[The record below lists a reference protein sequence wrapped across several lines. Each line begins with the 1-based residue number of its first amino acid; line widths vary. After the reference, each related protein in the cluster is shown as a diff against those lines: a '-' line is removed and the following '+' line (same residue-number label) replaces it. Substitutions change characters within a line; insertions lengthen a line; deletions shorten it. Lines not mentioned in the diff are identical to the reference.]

1 MSPTT
6 LPASTMVP
14 GLRRNMVTICAMT
27 ATIMQALDTTIANVA
42 LPYMQGTLSA
52 SQDQINWVLTS
63 YIVAAA
69 IMTAPVGWVANR
81 FGRKRIF
88 IICSAGFT
96 VASVLCGLAQDI
108 NQMVLFRLLQG
119 VFGAALVPLSQ
130 AVMLDSYTLQERA
143 KAMSIWGMG
152 VMMGPIMGPSL
163 GAWLTETYSWH
174 WVFFVNLP
182 FGFFT
187 VLGLMV
193 FMDETKKDLNLRF
206 DWFGFTALA
215 VGIGSLQLALDRG
228 EQLGWL
234 ESNEIIAEFIISAI
248 GFYYFFA
255 HSLTTSRPFIQF
267 SLFRDRNFLTGCV
280 FMAVMGLVLYSTMA
294 LASPYLQN
302 VIGYPIITAGV
313 LLASRGCG
321 TFVAMMLVGRMMRY
335 IEARTLII
343 TGPRHHRAVAVLH
356 DRLDRPDRRARDRHL
371 SIFQGFGFGLVFVP
385 LSTVAFMTLPDH
397 LRTDGTSML
406 TLMRNVASSIGIS
419 IVIAQLTEGSRR
431 IYAVLNN
438 HVNPFNHAM
447 QMPDVARHD
456 QHGHR
461 QGPRHDGR
469 DDRPAG
475 ADHRLLAGLPA
486 GDAVHPVLD
495 PARADDRLDQGRAA
509 RAGGRAGTCGDR
521 VGLLLS
527 SGGLD
532 TGHPRRCQ
540 DGCGTAGA

>member
-6 LPASTMVP
+6 LPASTTLGP

-69 IMTAPVGWVANR
+69 IMTAPVGWIANR

-96 VASVLCGLAQDI
+96 IASVLCGLAQDI

-130 AVMLDSYTLQERA
+130 AVMLDMYSLQERA

-174 WVFFVNLP
+174 WVFFVNIP
-182 FGFFT
+182 FGFIT
-187 VLGLMV
+187 VLGLIV
-193 FMDETKKDLNLRF
+193 FMDETKQDSNLKF
-206 DWFGFTALA
+206 DWFGFSALA
-215 VGIGSLQLALDRG
+215 VAIGSLQLALDRG

-234 ESNEIIAEFIISAI
+234 ESNEIIIEFIVSGI

-267 SLFRDRNFLTGCV
+267 ALFRDRNFLTGCI
-280 FMAVMGLVLYSTMA
+280 FMTVMGLVLYSTMA

-321 TFVAMMLVGRMMRY
+321 TFVAMMIVGRLMRF

-343 TGPRHHRAVAVLH
+343 TG
-356 DRLDRPDRRARDRHL
+356 L
-371 SIFQGFGFGLVFVP
+371 SLTAASLYYMTFWTDQTGVPEIVTISIIQGFGFGLVFVP
-385 LSTVAFMTLPDH
+385 LSTVSFMTLPGH

-419 IVIAQLTEGSRR
+419 VVIAQLTEGGRR
-431 IYAVLNN
+431 IYAILNN
-438 HVNPFNHAM
+438 NVNPFNQAM
-447 QMPDVARHD
+447 QMPDVASMINMNT
-456 QHGHR
+456 
-461 QGPRHDGR
+461 
-469 DDRPAG
+469 
-475 ADHRLLAGLPA
+475 DH
-486 GDAVHPVLD
+486 
-495 PARADDRLDQGRAA
+495 GRAMA
-509 RAGGRAGTCGDR
+509 DVMIGLQAQIIAFSQDYQLIMVFIIASIPLAIMIGSTKTALRKQAAGPSDHAA
-521 VGLLLS
+521 VME
-527 SGGLD
+527 
-532 TGHPRRCQ
+532 
-540 DGCGTAGA
+540 

>member
-1 MSPTT
+1 MSTAAAPV
-6 LPASTMVP
+6 AVP

-69 IMTAPVGWVANR
+69 IMTAPVGWIANR

-88 IICSAGFT
+88 ILCSGGFT
-96 VASVLCGLAQDI
+96 IASVLCGLAQDI

-130 AVMLDSYTLQERA
+130 AVMLDSYALHERA

-182 FGFFT
+182 FGIFT
-187 VLGLMV
+187 VLGLLI
-193 FMDETKKDLNLRF
+193 FMDETRKDRDLRF
-206 DWFGFTALA
+206 DWFGFAALA
-215 VGIGSLQLALDRG
+215 VGIGALQIALDRG
-228 EQLGWL
+228 EQLGWM
-234 ESNEIIAEFIISAI
+234 ESNEIIGEFIVSAI

-255 HSLTTSRPFIQF
+255 HSLTTSQPFIQF
-267 SLFRDRNFLTGCV
+267 AIFKDKNFIGGCV
-280 FMAVMGLVLYSTMA
+280 FMAVMGLVLFSTMA
-294 LASPYLQN
+294 LSSPYLQN
-302 VIGYPIITAGV
+302 VIGYPIITAGL

-343 TGPRHHRAVAVLH
+343 SGLSLTCLSLFYMTGWTDQTGVSEIVTI
-356 DRLDRPDRRARDRHL
+356 
-371 SIFQGFGFGLVFVP
+371 SIVQGFGFGLVFVP
-385 LSTVAFMTLPDH
+385 LSTVAFLTLPNH

-419 IVIAQLTEGSRR
+419 LVIAQLTEGSRR
-431 IYAVLNN
+431 TYAILSE

-447 QMPDVARHD
+447 QMPDVR
-456 QHGHR
+456 
-461 QGPRHDGR
+461 
-469 DDRPAG
+469 
-475 ADHRLLAGLPA
+475 GLI
-486 GDAVHPVLD
+486 DMTTD
-495 PARADDRLDQGRAA
+495 KGRAMMDVMVSLQA
-509 RAGGRAGTCGDR
+509 QIIAFSHDYQMVMIFTLCAIPLAIMIGSTKAALRKQSLAPEHA
-521 VGLLLS
+521 VIE
-527 SGGLD
+527 
-532 TGHPRRCQ
+532 
-540 DGCGTAGA
+540 